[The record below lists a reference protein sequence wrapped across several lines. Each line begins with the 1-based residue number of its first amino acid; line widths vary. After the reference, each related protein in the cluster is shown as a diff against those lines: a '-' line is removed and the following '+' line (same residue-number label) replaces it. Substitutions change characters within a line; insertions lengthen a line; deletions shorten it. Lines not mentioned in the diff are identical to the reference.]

1 LPRAGRFFQ
10 INKTWEEIMLR
21 QFLIAGLSGAA
32 LSMMASASFAAD
44 VTLKLHQMLPPQ
56 ATIPAK
62 VLQPWAEKIQADSGG
77 RIAVELY
84 PAMQLGGKPADLVD
98 QVKDGVVDL
107 TWTLFGYTPGR
118 FPKSEAFELPFMVTT
133 AEATSVAFQ
142 EYYEKHLKDEL
153 TDYHVLAVHTHGP
166 GLIHTIASKPVE
178 KLEDMQGLKLRGT
191 SKVINQMLEAMGASA
206 IGMPVTAVPESLSKS
221 VIDGSVVPWEVT
233 PAIKIAELAPNHTGF
248 SGPNGLYTGTFV
260 FAMNKDSYDAMPDDL
275 KKVIDDNSGK
285 ELARL
290 FGQAMDAGDIRGK
303 EIAEKS
309 GNKII
314 NLDETETAR
323 WKAAGEAVTKAWIA
337 EMDGKGLDGT
347 MLYNDA
353 LSLIQANTQ

>member
-1 LPRAGRFFQ
+1 
-10 INKTWEEIMLR
+10 MLR
-21 QFLIAGLSGAA
+21 HFLLAGLSGIA
-32 LSMMASASFAAD
+32 LSAAAFSANAAD

-62 VLQPWAEKIQADSGG
+62 VLTPWAEKIKADSGG
-77 RIAVELY
+77 RIEVELY

-142 EYYEKHLKDEL
+142 DYYEKHLMDEL

-166 GLIHTIASKPVE
+166 GLIHTIASKPVQ
-178 KLEDMQGLKLRGT
+178 KLEDMKGLKLRGT

-206 IGMPVTAVPESLSKS
+206 VGMPVTAVPESLSKS

-233 PAIKIAELAPNHTGF
+233 PAIKIAELAPNHTAF

-260 FAMNKDSYDAMPDDL
+260 FAMNKDSYDALPDDL
-275 KKVIDDNSGK
+275 KKIIDDNSGK

-290 FGQAMDAGDIRGK
+290 FGKAMDEGDVRGK
-303 EIAEKS
+303 DIADKA
-309 GNKII
+309 GNTTYV
-314 NLDETETAR
+314 LDDAETAR

-337 EMDGKGLDGT
+337 DMDAKGLDGT
-347 MLYNDA
+347 GLYNDA
-353 LSLIQANTQ
+353 TALIAQYSK

>member
-1 LPRAGRFFQ
+1 
-10 INKTWEEIMLR
+10 MLR
-21 QFLIAGLSGAA
+21 PFLIAGLSGLVMS
-32 LSMMASASFAAD
+32 LSATTSFAAD

-62 VLQPWAEKIQADSGG
+62 VLQPWADKIKADSNG
-77 RIAVELY
+77 RIEVELY
-84 PAMQLGGKPADLVD
+84 PAMQLGGKPSDLVD

-133 AEATSVAFQ
+133 AEATSLAFQ
-142 EYYEKHLKDEL
+142 DYYEKHLKDEL

-166 GLIHTIASKPVE
+166 GLIHTIASKPVS

-191 SKVINQMLEAMGASA
+191 SKVVNQMLEAMGASA

-233 PAIKIAELAPNHTGF
+233 PAIKIAELAPNHTAF
-248 SGPNGLYTGTFV
+248 SGSTGLYTGTFF

-275 KKVIDDNSGK
+275 KSVIDANSGK

-290 FGQAMDAGDIRGK
+290 FGQAMDSGDVRGK
-303 EIAEKS
+303 EIADKA
-309 GNKII
+309 GNTTIT
-314 NLDETETAR
+314 LDEAETAR

-347 MLYNDA
+347 TLYNDA
-353 LSLIQANTQ
+353 LALIEANAK

>member
-1 LPRAGRFFQ
+1 
-10 INKTWEEIMLR
+10 MLR
-21 QFLIAGLSGAA
+21 HFLLAGLSGISLTFMSLGANAA
-32 LSMMASASFAAD
+32 E

-62 VLQPWAEKIQADSGG
+62 VLTPWAEKIKAESGG
-77 RIAVELY
+77 RIEVELY

-142 EYYEKHLKDEL
+142 DYADKHLKDEL
-153 TDYHVLAVHTHGP
+153 ADYHVLAVHVHGP
-166 GLIHTIASKPVE
+166 GLIHTIASKPVQ

-191 SKVINQMLEAMGASA
+191 SKVVNQMLEAMGASA
-206 IGMPVTAVPESLSKS
+206 VGMPVTAVPESLSKS

-233 PAIKIAELAPNHTGF
+233 PAIKIAELAPNHTAF
-248 SGPNGLYTGTFV
+248 SGGTGLYTGTFV
-260 FAMNKDSYDAMPDDL
+260 FAMNKDSYDALPDDL
-275 KKVIDDNSGK
+275 KKIIDANSGK
-285 ELARL
+285 ELARQ
-290 FGQAMDAGDIRGK
+290 FGKAMDEGDVRGK
-303 EIAEKS
+303 DIADKA
-309 GNKII
+309 GNTTFT
-314 NLDETETAR
+314 LDETETAR

-337 EMDGKGLDGT
+337 DMDAKGLDGT
-347 MLYNDA
+347 GLYNDA
-353 LSLIQANTQ
+353 TALIAEYSK

>member
-1 LPRAGRFFQ
+1 
-10 INKTWEEIMLR
+10 MLTKSI
-21 QFLIAGLSGAA
+21 LAGLAGFAFTLSAGAS
-32 LSMMASASFAAD
+32 LAAD

-56 ATIPAK
+56 ATIPSK
-62 VLQPWAEKIQADSGG
+62 VLEPWAQKVQTESGG

-142 EYYEKHLKDEL
+142 DYYEKHLKDEL

-166 GLIHTIASKPVE
+166 GLIHTIASKPV
-178 KLEDMQGLKLRGT
+178 KSLEDMQGLKLRGT
-191 SKVINQMLEAMGASA
+191 SKVVNQMLEAMGASA

-233 PAIKIAELAPNHTGF
+233 PAIKIAELAPNHTAF

-260 FAMNKDSYDAMPDDL
+260 FAMNKDSYDALPDDL
-275 KKVIDDNSGK
+275 KKVIDDNSGQ

-290 FGQAMDAGDIRGK
+290 FGKAMDEGDVRGK
-303 EIAEKS
+303 DIADKA
-309 GNKII
+309 GNTTIT
-314 NLDETETAR
+314 LDETETAR

-337 EMDGKGLDGT
+337 EMDGKGMDGT
-347 MLYNDA
+347 GLYNDA
-353 LSLIQANTQ
+353 LALIQQYSK

>member
-1 LPRAGRFFQ
+1 
-10 INKTWEEIMLR
+10 MLR

-84 PAMQLGGKPADLVD
+84 PAMQLGGRPADLVD

-133 AEATSVAFQ
+133 AEATSLAFQ
-142 EYYEKHLKDEL
+142 DYYEKHLKDEL

-206 IGMPVTAVPESLSKS
+206 VGMPVTAVPESLSKS

-290 FGQAMDAGDIRGK
+290 FGQAMDEGDIRGK
-303 EIAEKS
+303 DIAEKN

-314 NLDETETAR
+314 TLDEAETAR

-347 MLYNDA
+347 ALYNDA

>member
-1 LPRAGRFFQ
+1 
-10 INKTWEEIMLR
+10 MLR

-32 LSMMASASFAAD
+32 LCLTGAASFAAD

-56 ATIPAK
+56 ATIPSK

-84 PAMQLGGKPADLVD
+84 PAMQLGGKPSDLVD

-142 EYYEKHLKDEL
+142 DYADKHLKDEL
-153 TDYHVLAVHTHGP
+153 AEYHVLAVHTHGP
-166 GLIHTIASKPVE
+166 GLIHTIASKPVQ

-191 SKVINQMLEAMGASA
+191 SKVVNQMLEAMGASA
-206 IGMPVTAVPESLSKS
+206 VGMPVTAVPESLSKS

-233 PAIKIAELAPNHTGF
+233 PAIKIAELAPNHTAF
-248 SGPNGLYTGTFV
+248 SGATGLYTGTFV
-260 FAMNKDSYDAMPDDL
+260 FAMNKDSYDALPDDL
-275 KKVIDDNSGK
+275 KKIIDDNSGK

-290 FGQAMDAGDIRGK
+290 FGKAMDEGDVRGK
-303 EIAEKS
+303 DIADKA
-309 GNKII
+309 GNTTYT
-314 NLDETETAR
+314 LDEAETAR

-347 MLYNDA
+347 TLYNDA
-353 LSLIQANTQ
+353 LALIQANSK

>member
-1 LPRAGRFFQ
+1 
-10 INKTWEEIMLR
+10 MLR
-21 QFLIAGLSGAA
+21 PFLIAGLSGLVMS
-32 LSMMASASFAAD
+32 LSATTSFAAD

-62 VLQPWAEKIQADSGG
+62 VLQPWADKIKADSNG
-77 RIAVELY
+77 RIEVELY

-133 AEATSVAFQ
+133 AEATSLAFQ
-142 EYYEKHLKDEL
+142 DYYEKHLKDEL

-166 GLIHTIASKPVE
+166 GLIHTIASKPVA

-233 PAIKIAELAPNHTGF
+233 PAIKIAELAPNHTAF
-248 SGPNGLYTGTFV
+248 SGSTGLYTGTFF

-303 EIAEKS
+303 EIADTA
-309 GNKII
+309 GNTTIT
-314 NLDETETAR
+314 LDEAETAR

-347 MLYNDA
+347 TLYNDA
-353 LSLIQANTQ
+353 LAMIEANAK

>member
-1 LPRAGRFFQ
+1 
-10 INKTWEEIMLR
+10 MLR
-21 QFLIAGLSGAA
+21 PFLIAGLSGLVMS
-32 LSMMASASFAAD
+32 LSATTSFAAD

-62 VLQPWAEKIQADSGG
+62 VLQPWADKIKADSNG
-77 RIAVELY
+77 RIEVELY

-133 AEATSVAFQ
+133 AEATSLAFQ
-142 EYYEKHLKDEL
+142 DYYEKHLKDEL

-166 GLIHTIASKPVE
+166 GLIHTIASKPVA

-233 PAIKIAELAPNHTGF
+233 PAIKIAELAPNHTAF
-248 SGPNGLYTGTFV
+248 SGSTGLYTGTFF

-275 KKVIDDNSGK
+275 KKVINDNSGK

-303 EIAEKS
+303 EIADKA
-309 GNKII
+309 GNTTIT
-314 NLDETETAR
+314 LDETETAR

-347 MLYNDA
+347 TLYNDA
-353 LSLIQANTQ
+353 LAMIEANAK

>member
-1 LPRAGRFFQ
+1 
-10 INKTWEEIMLR
+10 MLR
-21 QFLIAGLSGAA
+21 PFLIAGLSGLVMS
-32 LSMMASASFAAD
+32 LSATVSFAAD

-62 VLQPWAEKIQADSGG
+62 VLQPWADKIKADSGG
-77 RIAVELY
+77 RIEVELY

-133 AEATSVAFQ
+133 AVATSLAFQ
-142 EYYEKHLKDEL
+142 DYYEKHLKDEL
-153 TDYHVLAVHTHGP
+153 ADYHVLAVHTHGP
-166 GLIHTIASKPVE
+166 GLIHTIASKPVA

-191 SKVINQMLEAMGASA
+191 SKVVNQMLEAMGASA
-206 IGMPVTAVPESLSKS
+206 VGMPVTAVPESLSKS

-233 PAIKIAELAPNHTGF
+233 PAIKIAELAPNHTAF
-248 SGPNGLYTGTFV
+248 SGSTGLYTGTFF

-275 KKVIDDNSGK
+275 KKVIDANSGK

-303 EIAEKS
+303 DIADKA
-309 GNKII
+309 GNTTIT
-314 NLDETETAR
+314 LDEAETAR

-347 MLYNDA
+347 TLYNDA
-353 LSLIQANTQ
+353 LALIQANAK

>member
-1 LPRAGRFFQ
+1 
-10 INKTWEEIMLR
+10 MLR
-21 QFLIAGLSGAA
+21 HFLLAGLSGIA
-32 LSMMASASFAAD
+32 LSLTAFTTSAAD

-62 VLQPWAEKIQADSGG
+62 VLAPWAEKIKAESGG
-77 RIAVELY
+77 RIEVELY

-142 EYYEKHLKDEL
+142 DYADKHLKDEL
-153 TDYHVLAVHTHGP
+153 AEYHVLAVHTHGP
-166 GLIHTIASKPVE
+166 GLIHTIAAKPVQ

-191 SKVINQMLEAMGASA
+191 SKVVNQMLEAMGAA
-206 IGMPVTAVPESLSKS
+206 AVGMPVTAVPESLSKS

-233 PAIKIAELAPNHTGF
+233 PAIKIAELAPNHTAF
-248 SGPNGLYTGTFV
+248 SGGTGLYTGTFV
-260 FAMNKDSYDAMPDDL
+260 FAMNKDSYDALPDDL
-275 KKVIDDNSGK
+275 KKIIDANSGR

-290 FGQAMDAGDIRGK
+290 FGKAMDEGDVRGK
-303 EIAEKS
+303 DLADKA
-309 GNKII
+309 GNTTFV
-314 NLDETETAR
+314 LDETETAR

-337 EMDGKGLDGT
+337 DMDAKGLDGT
-347 MLYNDA
+347 GLYTDA
-353 LSLIQANTQ
+353 TALIAQYSK

>member
-1 LPRAGRFFQ
+1 
-10 INKTWEEIMLR
+10 MLR
-21 QFLIAGLSGAA
+21 RRLFAA
-32 LSMMASASFAAD
+32 LAGVAVFGPGGSAFAAD

-62 VLQPWAEKIQADSGG
+62 VLAPWAEKVQADSGG

-133 AEATSVAFQ
+133 GEATSVAFQ
-142 EYYEKHLKDEL
+142 DYYEKHLKDEL

-166 GLIHTIASKPVE
+166 GLIHTIASKPVN
-178 KLEDMQGLKLRGT
+178 KLEDMAGLKLRGT
-191 SKVINQMLEAMGASA
+191 SKVINQMLEAMGASPV
-206 IGMPVTAVPESLSKS
+206 GMPVTAVPESLSKS

-248 SGPNGLYTGTFV
+248 AGTTGLYTGTFV
-260 FAMNKDSYDAMPDDL
+260 FAMNKDSYDALPDDL

-290 FGQAMDAGDIRGK
+290 FGKAMDEGDVRGK
-303 EIAEKS
+303 EIAEKA
-309 GNKII
+309 GNTVIT
-314 NLDETETAR
+314 LDETETAR
-323 WKAAGEAVTKAWIA
+323 WKAAGENVTKAWIA
-337 EMDGKGLDGT
+337 EMDGKGMDGT
-347 MLYNDA
+347 GLYKDA
-353 LSLIQANTQ
+353 IALIEQYSK